1 MKTDYS
7 VVTLSEISSIDQLL
21 KNIDFL
27 SIDNYKISSW
37 NVIYFHSAPF
47 MDSLIYPCIFYL
59 MNFFKETEL
68 NIFCNP
74 IRRNTKYLKVSEISD
89 SFENFNSI
97 LMEHN
102 FIYTGGYGYSGN
114 KKIGF
119 VSCADIEVFSIG
131 YESDSISH
139 LPDLCINNPLAIP
152 KDFALKLLN
161 EHLEFLKG

>member
-7 VVTLSEISSIDQLL
+7 LVSPSEISIIDKLF
-21 KNIDFL
+21 KNMDLL
-27 SIDNYKISSW
+27 SIDNYKMPSW

-47 MDSLIYPCIFYL
+47 MDSSIYPCVFCL

-68 NIFCNP
+68 SIFCNP
-74 IRRNTKYLKVSEISD
+74 IRRNTKYLKVSEIPD
-89 SFENFNSI
+89 SFEDFNSI
-97 LMEHN
+97 LTEYN
-102 FIYTGGYGYSGN
+102 FIYTGGYGYAGN

-131 YESDSISH
+131 FERDSISH

-161 EHLEFLKG
+161 EHLAFLKG